1 MRLHHAH
8 TAFDCQNLLGE
19 GCNWSASDQ
28 SLWWT
33 DIEAKCVFR
42 WDDKRRVAAVWQ
54 LPDRAAFVFPRVGG
68 GFVIGFPKSIVI
80 TDPTFTDFSQV
91 AKIEPHLPQTRV
103 NDAAID
109 PYGGIVLGT
118 YNEQNRDPV
127 GSVYRIAPHGEVV
140 TLFSGVAAANGMAF
154 SPDGRIMYFTDT
166 AEGTIRRF
174 VVAPQFAG
182 LAEIGPLASPN
193 IAPGSSDGATVDIE
207 GGYWSARLRGGCV
220 VRIDRN
226 GHLTDRV
233 DMPSMAPTCVA
244 LGGKDLKTLFITSRR
259 TRQSSDE
266 LLRLPE
272 SGNLFRVE
280 VGRAGRPPFSCRV

>member
-1 MRLHHAH
+1 MRLHHAY

-42 WDDKRRVAAVWQ
+42 WDDGGRVAAVHR
-54 LPDRAAFVFPRVGG
+54 LPDRAAFVFPRARG
-68 GFVIGFPKSIVI
+68 GFVLGFPKSIVI
-80 TDPTFTDFSQV
+80 TDPTFNDFSQV
-91 AKIEPHLPQTRV
+91 AKIEPHLAQTRV

-118 YNEQNRDPV
+118 YNEWSREAV
-127 GSVYRIAPHGEVV
+127 GSVYRVAPDGEVV
-140 TLFSGVAAANGMAF
+140 TLFGGVAAANGLEF

-166 AEGTIRRF
+166 TDGTIRRF
-174 VVAPQFAG
+174 VVAPQFAD
-182 LAEIGPLASPN
+182 LAEMSPLAGPN
-193 IAPGSSDGATVDIE
+193 IAPGSPDGASVDIE
-207 GGYWSARLRGGCV
+207 GGYWSTRLRGGCV
-220 VRIDRN
+220 VRIDEH

-233 DMPSMAPTCVA
+233 DMPSMAPTCA
-244 LGGKDLKTLFITSRR
+244 AFGGENLRTLFITSRR
-259 TRQSSDE
+259 TRQSCDE

-280 VGRAGRPPFSCRV
+280 VSHAGRLPFSCRI

>member
-1 MRLHHAH
+1 MRLHHAR
-8 TAFDCQNLLGE
+8 TAFDCHNLLGE

-28 SLWWT
+28 RLWWT

-42 WDDKRRVAAVWQ
+42 WDDNGRVAAVRQ
-54 LPDRAAFVFPRVGG
+54 LPDRAAFVFPRERG
-68 GFVIGFPKSIVI
+68 GFVLGFPKSIVI

-91 AKIEPHLPQTRV
+91 AEIEPHLAQTRV

-118 YNEQNRDPV
+118 YNERGREPV
-127 GSVYRIAPHGEVV
+127 GSVYRIAPDGKIV
-140 TLFSGVAAANGMAF
+140 TLFGGVAAANGLAF

-166 AEGTIRRF
+166 TEGTIRRF
-174 VVAPQFAG
+174 AVAPQFAG
-182 LAEIGPLASPN
+182 LAKIGPLAGPN
-193 IAPGSSDGATVDIE
+193 IAPGSPDGATVDIE

-233 DMPSMAPTCVA
+233 DLPSMAPTCVA
-244 LGGKDLKTLFITSRR
+244 LGGEDLRTLFITSRQ

-266 LLRLPE
+266 LLRYPE

-280 VGRAGRPPFSCRV
+280 VGQAGGQPFSCRI

>member
-1 MRLHHAH
+1 MRLHHAS

-19 GCNWSASDQ
+19 GCNWNASDH

-42 WDDKRRVAAVWQ
+42 WDDKGKVAAVRR
-54 LPDRAAFVFPRVGG
+54 LPDRAAFAFPRIGG
-68 GFVIGFPKSIVI
+68 GFVIGFPKSIVV
-80 TDPTFTDFSQV
+80 TDPTFTDFSPV
-91 AKIEPHLPQTRV
+91 AEIETNLAQTRV

-109 PYGGIVLGT
+109 PYGGIVFGT
-118 YNEQNRDPV
+118 YNEQSREPV
-127 GSVYRIAPHGEVV
+127 GSVYRVAPDGKVV
-140 TLFSGVAAANGMAF
+140 TLFSGVVAANGLAF

-174 VVAPQFAG
+174 ALAPQFANF
-182 LAEIGPLASPN
+182 LEIDPLAGPN
-193 IAPGSSDGATVDIE
+193 VAPGSPDGATVDVE
-207 GGYWSARLRGGCV
+207 GGYWNARLRGGCV

-226 GHLTDRV
+226 GRLTDRV

-244 LGGKDLKTLFITSRR
+244 FGGEDLRALFITSRR

-266 LLRLPE
+266 LLRFPE

-280 VGRAGRPPFSCRV
+280 VGRAGQPPFSCRV

>member
-1 MRLHHAH
+1 MRVYHAY

-19 GCNWSASDQ
+19 GCNWNALDH

-33 DIEAKCVFR
+33 DIEAKIVFR
-42 WDDKRRVAAVWQ
+42 WDDNGKVGTVRQ
-54 LPDRAAFVFPRVGG
+54 LPNRAAFVFPRAGG
-68 GFVIGFPKSIVI
+68 GFVLGLPKSIVI
-80 TDPTFTDFSQV
+80 TDPTFTHFTQV
-91 AKIEPHLPQTRV
+91 AEIEPHLPQTRV

-118 YNEQNRDPV
+118 YNEQSREPV
-127 GSVYRIAPHGEVV
+127 GGVYRIAPNGEVV
-140 TLFSGVAAANGMAF
+140 RLFGGVAAANGLEF

-166 AEGTIRRF
+166 TEGTIRRF
-174 VVAPQFAG
+174 ALAPQFAG
-182 LAEIGPLASPN
+182 LAEIGPLAGPN
-193 IAPGSSDGATVDIE
+193 VAPGSPDGATMDID

-244 LGGKDLKTLFITSRR
+244 LGGEDLRTLFITSRR
-259 TRQSSDE
+259 TRQPSDE
-266 LLRLPE
+266 LLRFPE
-272 SGNLFRVE
+272 SGNLFRIE
-280 VGRAGRPPFSCRV
+280 VTQAGRPPLSCRV

>member
-1 MRLHHAH
+1 MRLHHAR
-8 TAFDCQNLLGE
+8 TAFDCHNLLGE

-33 DIEAKCVFR
+33 DIEAKSVFR
-42 WDDKRRVAAVWQ
+42 WDDKRRVAAVRQ
-54 LPDRAAFVFPRVGG
+54 LPNRAAFVFPRARG
-68 GFVIGFPKSIVI
+68 GFVLGFPKSIVV
-80 TDPTFTDFSQV
+80 TDLTFSDFSQL
-91 AKIEPHLPQTRV
+91 AEIEPHLAQTRV

-118 YNEQNRDPV
+118 YNERSREPV
-127 GSVYRIAPHGEVV
+127 GSVYRLAPDGEIV
-140 TLFSGVAAANGMAF
+140 TLFGGVAAANGLAF

-166 AEGTIRRF
+166 TDGTIRRF
-174 VVAPQFAG
+174 AVAPQFAS
-182 LAEIGPLASPN
+182 LAEIGPLAGPN
-193 IAPGSSDGATVDIE
+193 VAPGSPDGAIVDIE

-226 GHLTDRV
+226 GQLTDRV

-244 LGGKDLKTLFITSRR
+244 LGGEDLSTLFITSRR

-266 LLRLPE
+266 LLRYPE

-280 VGRAGRPPFSCRV
+280 VGQAGGQPFSCRI

>member
-1 MRLHHAH
+1 MRLHHAR
-8 TAFDCQNLLGE
+8 TAFDCHNLLGE
-19 GCNWSASDQ
+19 GCNWNVSNQ
-28 SLWWT
+28 SLLWT

-42 WDDKRRVAAVWQ
+42 WDDNKRAAEMRQ
-54 LPDRAAFVFPRVGG
+54 LPDRAAFVFPRARG
-68 GFVIGFPKSIVI
+68 GFVLGFPKCVVV
-80 TDPTFTDFSQV
+80 TDPTFTHFSQL
-91 AKIEPHLPQTRV
+91 AQIEPHLAQTRV

-118 YNEQNRDPV
+118 YNERNREPV
-127 GSVYRIAPHGEVV
+127 GSVYRVAPDGEVV
-140 TLFSGVAAANGMAF
+140 MLFGGVAAANGLAF

-174 VVAPQFAG
+174 ALAPQFTG
-182 LAEIGPLASPN
+182 LAEIGSLAGPN
-193 IAPGSSDGATVDIE
+193 IALGSPDGATVDIE

-244 LGGKDLKTLFITSRR
+244 LGGKDLRTLFITSRR
-259 TRQSSDE
+259 VRQSSDE
-266 LLRLPE
+266 LLQFPE

-280 VGRAGRPPFSCRV
+280 VGQAGRSPFSCRV